1 MVRLITKFALCFS
14 LIAVCTDLSQA
25 ASFTSQTSGDWSS
38 TGTWGGSGVPGPA
51 DSVTI
56 ATGTTVHADG
66 GRSCSTL
73 TVADNGTLF
82 IDYQGSF
89 NPDIL
94 TVSGDVINQ
103 GSLKLRGL
111 LILSPS
117 SSSSL
122 RNSSAGNVF
131 GTGFVRTQGNVLLQT
146 DSAFNASL
154 DVGSGTTTVANAT
167 GLTTFNGPIAV
178 RSGAL
183 LRIGPG
189 NSIMANLDLHVDG
202 TLDGGDMGAGL
213 IMNASFPGSP
223 ASAVSFSN
231 DGLITGLGSLQ
242 FKSANAVYLSGL
254 GTFSAIGTTTISAGA
269 TVTLESNLKLG
280 ALVINGTLD
289 QGESAGLT
297 AGPITIG
304 SGGLLK
310 NLGTGDLTLSGG
322 LTNDG
327 TIQINGGGPACGDAA
342 KTLLRSSAV
351 GMQRSWSGS
360 GTFSLT
366 DVDVQ
371 DQAGNA
377 GVTAFGGVKSGNNG
391 SNWTFLNCPNSSGNQ
406 IDQTALFVRQQYVD
420 FLGRQADSSGFSFW
434 SNEIASCGSDAQCIE
449 LKRINVSAAFFLSIE
464 FQQTGNLVYKMYK
477 AGFGNLPNKP
487 VAVDR
492 APFLTD
498 TRQIQSTPAQIIV
511 GQGDWRAQLETNKQA
526 FALAFVQRSN
536 FQTQYAGQ
544 PAAAYVNL
552 LFNNT
557 GASPTAEET
566 LAAVNAFNAAGGGDA
581 GRAAALRSV
590 AESASVAARTNNEAF
605 VLMQYFGY
613 LQRNP
618 YDSPEKTLDYSGFNF
633 WLGKLNQFNGDYI
646 AAELVKAFITSSEYR
661 QRFGP

>member
-1 MVRLITKFALCFS
+1 
-14 LIAVCTDLSQA
+14 
-25 ASFTSQTSGDWSS
+25 
-38 TGTWGGSGVPGPA
+38 
-51 DSVTI
+51 
-56 ATGTTVHADG
+56 
-66 GRSCSTL
+66 
-73 TVADNGTLF
+73 
-82 IDYQGSF
+82 
-89 NPDIL
+89 
-94 TVSGDVINQ
+94 
-103 GSLKLRGL
+103 
-111 LILSPS
+111 
-117 SSSSL
+117 
-122 RNSSAGNVF
+122 
-131 GTGFVRTQGNVLLQT
+131 
-146 DSAFNASL
+146 
-154 DVGSGTTTVANAT
+154 
-167 GLTTFNGPIAV
+167 
-178 RSGAL
+178 
-183 LRIGPG
+183 
-189 NSIMANLDLHVDG
+189 
-202 TLDGGDMGAGL
+202 
-213 IMNASFPGSP
+213 
-223 ASAVSFSN
+223 
-231 DGLITGLGSLQ
+231 
-242 FKSANAVYLSGL
+242 
-254 GTFSAIGTTTISAGA
+254 
-269 TVTLESNLKLG
+269 
-280 ALVINGTLD
+280 
-289 QGESAGLT
+289 
-297 AGPITIG
+297 
-304 SGGLLK
+304 
-310 NLGTGDLTLSGG
+310 
-322 LTNDG
+322 
-327 TIQINGGGPACGDAA
+327 
-342 KTLLRSSAV
+342 
-351 GMQRSWSGS
+351 
-360 GTFSLT
+360 
-366 DVDVQ
+366 VQ

-391 SNWTFLNCPNSSGNQ
+391 SNWTFLNCPNGSGNQ
-406 IDQTALFVRQQYVD
+406 IDQAALFVRQQYVD

-526 FALAFVQRSN
+526 FALAFVQRPN

-566 LAAVNAFNAAGGGDA
+566 SAAVNAFNAAGGGDA